1 MTANTLTL
9 APTAKPVTRP
19 GFDVSLAQRAV
30 IGVVGAGFSIA
41 CTVAITRA
49 LAGWAPAHPG
59 AHDLAVL
66 LHVTAVVPAVP
77 LGAYLL
83 LARKGTPRHKQMGK
97 VWVVMMVIAA
107 LSALFIKE
115 IIPGSFSPI
124 HLFVP
129 LALNGAWQTIAT
141 ARRGDI
147 AAHKRAL
154 VRFYLGALMIP
165 GIFAFMPSRLMGTWL
180 FG

>member
-1 MTANTLTL
+1 MTATTLTL
-9 APTAKPVTRP
+9 APAAKPAARQS
-19 GFDVSLAQRAV
+19 FDISPVQRAV
-30 IGVVGAGFSIA
+30 IGVVGAGFSVA

-49 LAGWAPAHPG
+49 IGGWAPAHPG
-59 AHDLAVL
+59 AQELALL
-66 LHVTAVVPAVP
+66 LHITAVVPAVP
-77 LGAYLL
+77 LGAWLL
-83 LARKGTPRHKQMGK
+83 LTRKGTPRHKQLGK
-97 VWVVMMVIAA
+97 VWVALMVITA
-107 LSALFIKE
+107 LSALFIRQ

-165 GIFAFMPSRLMGTWL
+165 GIFAFMPDRLMGTWL